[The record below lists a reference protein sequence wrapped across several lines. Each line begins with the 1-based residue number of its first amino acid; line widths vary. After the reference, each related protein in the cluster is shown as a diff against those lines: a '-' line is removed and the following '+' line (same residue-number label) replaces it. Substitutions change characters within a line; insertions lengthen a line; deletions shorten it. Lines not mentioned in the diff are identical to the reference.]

1 MDVLDSLNRLS
12 FDIIGITAFEH
23 DFNALPDM
31 RYESIAYDWETKK
44 AVLPTGG
51 AVKTAEH
58 GTPSEGGRIYEEYD
72 EMFGP
77 HDGRAGIRGMLH
89 VVFPILDKWFV
100 STPASHLP
108 HHHHLQTPNLPSPF
122 TQPTENSKCVR
133 RGMNNIDDLT
143 ARLTRAK
150 RTQLRDLE
158 KSGDASAGGFGLGSD
173 NKVSKG
179 RDLLS
184 LIGMS
189 VTRVGPWLRVD
200 C

>member
-31 RYESIAYDWETKK
+31 RYESIAYDWEMKK
-44 AVLPTGG
+44 ALPTGG
-51 AVKTAEH
+51 AVKTAGH

-100 STPASHLP
+100 STSESIITSLRHL
-108 HHHHLQTPNLPSPF
+108 TPLPVPSLF
-122 TQPTENSKCVR
+122 TSLRK
-133 RGMNNIDDLT
+133 
-143 ARLTRAK
+143 
-150 RTQLRDLE
+150 TQN
-158 KSGDASAGGFGLGSD
+158 ASAAE
-173 NKVSKG
+173 
-179 RDLLS
+179 
-184 LIGMS
+184 
-189 VTRVGPWLRVD
+189 
-200 C
+200 

>member
-44 AVLPTGG
+44 ALPTDG
-51 AVKTAEH
+51 AVKTAGH

-89 VVFPILDKWFV
+89 VLFPILDKWFV
-100 STPASHLP
+100 STSESIVTSIRHLTSHPVHTAYGKLKMRPSRNEQHRRP
-108 HHHHLQTPNLPSPF
+108 HRPTHTRQTNA
-122 TQPTENSKCVR
+122 
-133 RGMNNIDDLT
+133 T
-143 ARLTRAK
+143 ARTGKVGRRL
-150 RTQLRDLE
+150 D
-158 KSGDASAGGFGLGSD
+158 GGRRVRFRIGEQGVQGS
-173 NKVSKG
+173 
-179 RDLLS
+179 
-184 LIGMS
+184 
-189 VTRVGPWLRVD
+189 
-200 C
+200 